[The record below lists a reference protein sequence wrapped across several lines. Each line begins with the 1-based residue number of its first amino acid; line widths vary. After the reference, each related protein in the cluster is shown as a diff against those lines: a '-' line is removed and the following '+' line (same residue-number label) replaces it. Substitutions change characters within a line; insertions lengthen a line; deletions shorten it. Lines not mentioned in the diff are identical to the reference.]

1 MADGTFANNTMQIN
15 TILTQEANRIGSDV
29 HRRSVHTSPWIDL
42 IKKSTFPDGM
52 GYQLNS
58 LIYDRAL
65 PLRGTDE
72 LATSGATVGV
82 DWTALGTAT
91 SSGVAGFTDG
101 QTINTT
107 TAGAPN
113 KIDFTQV
120 LKPYSLK
127 RAVVESPKFNIED
140 LRFAAHRTEQ
150 LRATMDLL
158 TESTRNT
165 WENRYRDEYDSL
177 AQNLVTCN
185 VAGSTFGRAAANSGK
200 ATGKTNAVAAS
211 VSAGTLKTGDI
222 DPNNNDPD
230 NLAPT
235 GRISN
240 KVLDKIY
247 YELVRRGAGLVA
259 YGRENG
265 RPIFSLVCS
274 SEASNFITTESESI
288 KDDQRFNKGEVGKLI
303 APLGVERS
311 FRGFYHLIDD
321 MTKRY
326 EVDTRTGQ
334 ADTSDCL
341 LEINPYI
348 IEGGAVTVN
357 PAYESATYE
366 AAYVLVDGV
375 MESLMPKPISG
386 AGAIS
391 FDPIKYTGDFK
402 WLNIADAT
410 NNPDGTIGFF
420 RGVMASA
427 SKPLKVDLGYV
438 VLFDRTKIAANE
450 LAT

>member
-1 MADGTFANNTMQIN
+1 MAIGTHSNSTMEIN

-65 PLRGTDE
+65 PLRGVADLT
-72 LATSGATVGV
+72 TGGATVGV
-82 DWTALGTAT
+82 DWAALGTAT
-91 SSGVAGFTDG
+91 SSGDAGFSTG

-107 TAGAPN
+107 SAGTPN
-113 KIDFTQV
+113 RIDFTQV

-177 AQNLVTCN
+177 AQNLVTCQT
-185 VAGSTFGRAAANSGK
+185 AGSAFERTATNSGK
-200 ATGKTNAVAAS
+200 ATGKTADIAVAVAAS
-211 VSAGTLKTGDI
+211 TVKTGDLNI
-222 DPNNNDPD
+222 TANADLE
-230 NLAPT
+230 LAPNA
-235 GRISN
+235 RISN

-326 EVDTRTGQ
+326 EVDARVDATE
-334 ADTSDCL
+334 CL

-402 WLNIADAT
+402 WLNIANAD

-438 VLFDRTKIAANE
+438 VLFNRKKIAANE

>member
-1 MADGTFANNTMQIN
+1 MSIKGTFANDTMQIN
-15 TILTQEANRIGSDV
+15 TILTQEANRIGADI
-29 HRRSVHTSPWIDL
+29 HKRSVHTSPWIDL

-65 PLRGTDE
+65 PLKGTAE
-72 LATSGATVGV
+72 LDTSGATVGV
-82 DWTALGTAT
+82 DWNALGAN
-91 SSGVAGFTDG
+91 SASNVAGFTDG
-101 QTINTT
+101 QTVNTT
-107 TAGAPN
+107 SYGAAN

-120 LKPYSLK
+120 LKPYSLS

-140 LRFAAHRTEQ
+140 LRFAAHRIEQ

-158 TESTRNT
+158 AESTRNT
-165 WENRYRDEYDSL
+165 WENRYRDEYDRL

-185 VAGSTFGRAAANSGK
+185 VAGSTFGRTATNSGK
-200 ATGKTNAVAAS
+200 PTGKATSVAANVAAS
-211 VSAGTLKTGDI
+211 GFKTGDV
-222 DPNNNDPD
+222 DPD
-230 NLAPT
+230 NDDPDELAPT

-240 KVLDKIY
+240 KVMDKIY
-247 YELVRRGAGLVA
+247 YELVRRGAGLTA

-274 SEASNFITTESESI
+274 SEASNFLTTESESL

-326 EVDTRTGQ
+326 ELDTRSGNT
-334 ADTSDCL
+334 DTLIEVD
-341 LEINPYI
+341 PYI
-348 IEGGAVTVN
+348 ISGGAVTVN

-375 MESLMPKPISG
+375 MESLMPQPLSG
-386 AGAIS
+386 DGGLK
-391 FDPIKYTGDFK
+391 FDPVKYTGEFK
-402 WLNIADAT
+402 WLNIPDAT
-410 NNPDGTIGFF
+410 SNPDGTIGFF

-438 VLFDRTKIAANE
+438 VLFDRTKTAANQ